1 MLKEHRAVS
10 AGMVDAGLASLAT
23 FMVGLVAVR
32 LLAPAVLGAYALVF
46 AAFNLLAVVPRDLL
60 FTPFEVA
67 AVGCPRERRLAV
79 FRQSIRLGGGMA
91 VLAALSLSL
100 WIVAA
105 PPGVPAGALTAL
117 TVTGAACTLLS
128 PVQDHLRRMQ
138 HLAGRSWAAAAV
150 SGVQVAAAVG
160 TLWMLLRL
168 GVSPWWIPLGSL
180 AAANLASVT
189 FGLLISARWI
199 GGEGPGKVLDLAG
212 TLRSGRWLL
221 LTGLG
226 SPGAGFLVGVL
237 IAHLAGAEALGYAEA
252 ARIVGQPVLVLSL
265 GLAATL
271 GPRLMEAARE
281 RNPERA
287 ARIGR
292 GFVLLV
298 AAATAAYVVLVGYP
312 WRWNP
317 LLYLVPG
324 AYEIAGL
331 VPALVLATALN
342 GAVLPGRFELLGA
355 GREREVA
362 GVNLSG
368 GALSV
373 CLGATA
379 AVTHSFAMP
388 LGFLAVATVRWIG
401 YRRALRTVYGAD
413 PADPSGAKADPSVPA
428 PA

>member
-1 MLKEHRAVS
+1 MLRKHRAVS
-10 AGMVDAGLASLAT
+10 AGVVDAGLASLAT

-79 FRQSIRLGGGMA
+79 FRQSIRLGGGVA

-100 WIVAA
+100 WLLAA
-105 PPGVPAGALTAL
+105 PPEIPAGALTAL
-117 TVTGAACTLLS
+117 TVTGAACTFLS

-150 SGVQVAAAVG
+150 SGVQVAAAGG
-160 TLWMLLRL
+160 TLWTLLRL

-189 FGLLISARWI
+189 FGLLASPQWI
-199 GGEGPGKVLDLAG
+199 RGEGPGKVLDLAG

-221 LTGLG
+221 LTGLAA
-226 SPGAGFLVGVL
+226 PGAGFLVGIL

-252 ARIVGQPVLVLSL
+252 ARIVGQPVFVLSV

-271 GPRLMEAARE
+271 GPRSMEAARE
-281 RNPERA
+281 RRPDRA
-287 ARIGR
+287 ARIAR

-298 AAATAAYVVLVGYP
+298 AAAAAGYVVLVGFP

-317 LLYLVPG
+317 LLHLVPG

-331 VPALVLATALN
+331 VPAVVLATALN
-342 GAVLPGRFELLGA
+342 GAALPGRSELLGA

-362 GVNLSG
+362 RVDMVG
-368 GALSV
+368 GALRV
-373 CLGATA
+373 CVGATA
-379 AVTHSFAMP
+379 AATRSFAMP
-388 LGFLAVATVRWIG
+388 LGFLVVGVVRWIG
-401 YRRALRTVYGAD
+401 YRRALREVYGAE
-413 PADPSGAKADPSVPA
+413 PADASAAEADTSVPA
-428 PA
+428 AV